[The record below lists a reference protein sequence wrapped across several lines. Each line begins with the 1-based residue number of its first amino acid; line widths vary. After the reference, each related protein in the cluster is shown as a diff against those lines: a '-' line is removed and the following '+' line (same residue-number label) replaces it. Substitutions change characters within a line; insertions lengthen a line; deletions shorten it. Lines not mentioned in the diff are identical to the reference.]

1 MPSGQLVSLHTCR
14 CCQAGEES
22 NPSKSTAAR
31 AEPNS
36 TAIYRVAVRCEAKWV
51 NIAVDTCEFSV
62 PPNGGGG
69 GRWGVDWQQTSL
81 SVWCVSMLGVLIS
94 TLPHPLLIR
103 WLAYLPF
110 ARAWASSRLPHVL
123 RSSWF
128 ISPWSSLSRW
138 MPLYTFVRTFRCV
151 PLNVCRSIHS
161 SQGTSVMNISM

>member
-1 MPSGQLVSLHTCR
+1 MPSGQLVSLNTCR

-22 NPSKSTAAR
+22 NPSKSAAAR